1 MERSASFIPSWAVLY
16 KTVCCVGGDL
26 LHEPIRVDIWIV
38 IVARTAFDVLSEVQS
53 RRHDDAITFFL
64 VVQGRVKFLV
74 LVPIVTHV
82 LRRGVRAWFEG
93 ESIAVIEAI
102 RFKAEAVVRELPH
115 VVDVIPQ
122 KAWGASAVDQN
133 QIMRKVV
140 IPKGVSR
147 AYLGRHK
154 PSFFAS
160 VCESDTCGWRGV
172 WRSRKGW
179 LGHALDLNGDHLS
192 TRARAAA
199 DSKPAG
205 NTPKRAENTHTQTT
219 RTITR

>member
-93 ESIAVIEAI
+93 ESILKT
-102 RFKAEAVVRELPH
+102 RRKHAETRLRTP
-115 VVDVIPQ
+115 
-122 KAWGASAVDQN
+122 
-133 QIMRKVV
+133 
-140 IPKGVSR
+140 PKTARTV
-147 AYLGRHK
+147 
-154 PSFFAS
+154 
-160 VCESDTCGWRGV
+160 
-172 WRSRKGW
+172 
-179 LGHALDLNGDHLS
+179 
-192 TRARAAA
+192 TR
-199 DSKPAG
+199 
-205 NTPKRAENTHTQTT
+205 
-219 RTITR
+219 

>member
-1 MERSASFIPSWAVLY
+1 MHAGRGWGEFLQRSASFIPSWAVLY

-93 ESIAVIEAI
+93 ESILKT
-102 RFKAEAVVRELPH
+102 RRKHAETRLRT
-115 VVDVIPQ
+115 PQ
-122 KAWGASAVDQN
+122 
-133 QIMRKVV
+133 
-140 IPKGVSR
+140 
-147 AYLGRHK
+147 
-154 PSFFAS
+154 
-160 VCESDTCGWRGV
+160 T
-172 WRSRKGW
+172 SRKHIH
-179 LGHALDLNGDHLS
+179 GH
-192 TRARAAA
+192 
-199 DSKPAG
+199 
-205 NTPKRAENTHTQTT
+205 
-219 RTITR
+219 

>member
-93 ESIAVIEAI
+93 ESILKT
-102 RFKAEAVVRELPH
+102 RRKHAETRLRT
-115 VVDVIPQ
+115 PQ
-122 KAWGASAVDQN
+122 PRNTYTV
-133 QIMRKVV
+133 
-140 IPKGVSR
+140 
-147 AYLGRHK
+147 
-154 PSFFAS
+154 
-160 VCESDTCGWRGV
+160 
-172 WRSRKGW
+172 
-179 LGHALDLNGDHLS
+179 
-192 TRARAAA
+192 TR
-199 DSKPAG
+199 
-205 NTPKRAENTHTQTT
+205 
-219 RTITR
+219 